1 MVETCQACAGTGQC
15 QTCYLPTHSAQNIGQ
30 YAGPSVGVNQM
41 ANNAEV
47 SRQRRVAA
55 LNSQIQDLQA
65 KIEKINW
72 DLRIM
77 KLRDISYNSQLTYQ
91 SILRLRFSYEQ
102 QLIKLQSE
110 LRQLEMM

>member
-1 MVETCQACAGTGQC
+1 M
-15 QTCYLPTHSAQNIGQ
+15 HSPQNIGQ
-30 YAGPSVGVNQM
+30 YTNPGIGFNQM
-41 ANNAEV
+41 ANNADV
-47 SRQRRVAA
+47 SKQRRVAA
-55 LNSQIQDLQA
+55 LNCQIQELQA

-91 SILRLRFSYEQ
+91 SILRLRFTYEQ